1 MTLTALPEAALEDI
15 ARRVVERLSKK
26 EAPAKIPFQSSPTL
40 AGLFPTVDQAVAAAR
55 QAWEKFTYMPVRLR
69 GEIIASI
76 RRLGRSQTRALAELA
91 RQETGRGRVEDK
103 EILNLLALGR
113 TPGVEDLPPAA
124 FSGDHG
130 LTLVEPA
137 PYGVIAAFIPAVS
150 PSETIL
156 GNAIAM
162 LAGGNAV
169 VFCPHPGATRVSQ
182 AAISLIQQAV
192 LAAEGPPNLVTTLI
206 SPSLTQ
212 AQELMRHPGVS
223 MLVVTGG
230 NHTVREA
237 MGSGKK
243 AICAGPGNPPAVVD
257 ESADLEAA
265 GRDIVLGASLDN
277 NTVCVAEKAIFVD
290 EAAADQLIR
299 VMERHGAVRL
309 SAFHLK
315 RLERL
320 LFLGDPREGTINPKW
335 MGQDVKDILQAIE
348 IPGDHRLRLALAET
362 GEDHPLVAAEQML
375 PVLPVVR
382 VKNVDEGIDLALKAE
397 GGRGHTAVMHSRRID
412 KLSLMARRVGTAI
425 FVKNGP
431 SYAGLG
437 HQGEGFTSFTV
448 ATTTGEGLTRP
459 RHFTRERRCVLKDLF
474 RIV

>member
-1 MTLTALPEAALEDI
+1 MTSTALPEAALEDI
-15 ARRVVERLSKK
+15 TRRVVERLLKT
-26 EAPAKIPFQSSPTL
+26 ELPAKPPTIPSGNLS
-40 AGLFPTVDQAVAAAR
+40 GLFPTVDQAVAAAR
-55 QAWEKFTYMPVRLR
+55 QAWEKFTQMPVRLR

-76 RRLGRSQTRALAELA
+76 RRLGRSQARALAELA
-91 RQETGRGRVEDK
+91 RQETGQGRVGDK
-103 EILNLLALGR
+103 EILNFLALTR
-113 TPGVEDLPPAA
+113 TPGVEDLLPAA

-137 PYGVIAAFIPAVS
+137 PYGVIAAFTPAVS
-150 PSETIL
+150 SSETIL

-169 VFCPHPGATRVSQ
+169 VFCPNPAAARVSQ
-182 AAISLIQQAV
+182 AAVGLIHQAV

-206 SPSLTQ
+206 NPSLGQ
-212 AQELMRHPGVS
+212 AQELMRHPGIS

-230 NHTVREA
+230 NQAVREA

-243 AICAGPGNPPAVVD
+243 AICAGPGNPPVVVD

-277 NTVCVAEKAIFVD
+277 NTVCVAEKAVFVA
-290 EAAADQLIR
+290 EAAVNQLLR
-299 VMERHGAVRL
+299 AMERHGAILL
-309 SAFHLK
+309 SPFHLK
-315 RLERL
+315 RLERVI
-320 LFLGDPREGTINPKW
+320 FTGDPREGIINPKW
-335 MGQDVKDILQAIE
+335 MGKDAKDILGEIE
-348 IPGDHRLRLALAET
+348 IPADHRLRLALVET
-362 GEDHPLVAAEQML
+362 GKDHPLVAAEQMM

-382 VKNVDEGIDLALKAE
+382 VKNVDEGIDLALNAE

-437 HQGEGFTSFTV
+437 HQGEGFTSFTI